1 MTQNNLVSVKYLKAM
16 LDEPSL
22 VVLYTSMADIVS
34 GQAEPLPAELIPG
47 SVFFDFEK
55 VFCDTS
61 SGLPHTMPSSE
72 LFELEAR
79 KLGINANS
87 QIVVYDS
94 KGLYSAPRVWWM
106 FKAMGHNNISVLNG
120 GLPAWLLNH
129 YPVETALHTNQQ
141 TGDFKAKTNRNSFVS
156 ARWIVDHLDQI
167 NVIDARS
174 SARFNGTA
182 AEPRAGL
189 RSGHIPGSANLP
201 FNQCIDNGG
210 LLPPS
215 ELKQQFADLNLNQQQ
230 PLVFSCG
237 SGVTACIL
245 ALAAIE
251 AGYVNLSV
259 YDGSWSEWGAKT
271 ELPVEC

>member
-1 MTQNNLVSVKYLKAM
+1 MTQANLVSVKCLMAQ
-16 LDEPSL
+16 LNEPTL

-34 GQAEPLPAELIPG
+34 GQPEPIPAELIPG
-47 SVFFDFEK
+47 SVFFDFEN
-55 VFCDTS
+55 VFCDKS
-61 SGLPHTMPSSE
+61 SGLPHTMPDSA
-72 LFELEAR
+72 LFEREAT

-87 QIVVYDS
+87 KIVVYDS

-106 FKAMGHNNISVLNG
+106 FKAMGHSNISVLDG
-120 GLPAWLLNH
+120 GLPAWLSNTF
-129 YPVETALHTNQQ
+129 PVEQTLRVNQQ
-141 TGDFKAKTNRNSFVS
+141 VGDFRAKPNKNCFVPTT
-156 ARWIVDHLDQI
+156 WLVEHLNQV

-174 SARFNGTA
+174 SARFKGIA
-182 AEPRAGL
+182 PEPRAGL

-201 FNQCIDNGG
+201 FNQCIDNGHLVG
-210 LLPPS
+210 FA
-215 ELKQQFADLNLNQQQ
+215 ELKKQFASCNINELQ

-245 ALAAIE
+245 ALAASE

-259 YDGSWSEWGAKT
+259 YDGSWSEWGANV